1 MLGQAT
7 VYPILEESKSSIL
20 NIIRPGDLPLGNGVV
35 DMLTLFCFISL
46 NSFILRMSVT
56 RTTACEVLGRK
67 VFQIRIV
74 DPRIEDALKESKLSA
89 DRHAPE
95 DF

>member
-46 NSFILRMSVT
+46 NSFILRMDVVEP
-56 RTTACEVLGRK
+56 AIGKVVLR
-67 VFQIRIV
+67 VEFQIRLV
-74 DPRIEDALKESKLSA
+74 DPRIEHAFLESQSRPDIDL
-89 DRHAPE
+89 P
-95 DF
+95 

>member
-46 NSFILRMSVT
+46 NSFNSF
-56 RTTACEVLGRK
+56 A
-67 VFQIRIV
+67 
-74 DPRIEDALKESKLSA
+74 DALACLYGQFRKFTDGRIRGSWKGFARNGLQDWGHSPL
-89 DRHAPE
+89 D
-95 DF
+95 